1 MLTPIFKPIEQLAFY
16 LPIILD
22 DEGFLTGY
30 NFTSLLTIEYL
41 DA

>member
-1 MLTPIFKPIEQLAFY
+1 MLTPIFNPIELAFY
-16 LPIILD
+16 LPIMLD
-22 DEGFLTGY
+22 EEGFLTGC